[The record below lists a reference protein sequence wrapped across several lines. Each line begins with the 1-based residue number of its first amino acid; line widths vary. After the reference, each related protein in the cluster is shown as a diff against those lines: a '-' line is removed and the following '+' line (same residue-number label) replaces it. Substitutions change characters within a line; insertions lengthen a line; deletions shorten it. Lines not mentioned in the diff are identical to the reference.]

1 MRKIIV
7 TLVSMLLGLNAVAQN
22 KGIDFLLN
30 KLYDGGKSNYVMIIA
45 HRGNWRNAP
54 ENSLQGYKQCIDGG
68 IDGIEIDVHMTK
80 IALLSLCMMTH
91 WIEQRQ
97 EKDWFLTIL

>member
-45 HRGNWRNAP
+45 H
-54 ENSLQGYKQCIDGG
+54 
-68 IDGIEIDVHMTK
+68 
-80 IALLSLCMMTH
+80 
-91 WIEQRQ
+91 
-97 EKDWFLTIL
+97 